1 MKQVLQNPRS
11 GQIEVADVPAPRAA
25 RGCVLV
31 NVAASLV
38 SAGTERAS
46 AEFAAKSLIQKAQ
59 ARPDLVRDVLNKVRR
74 DGLLSAV
81 SAVRGRLDQPSA
93 LGYSCAGTVVEIGE
107 GVTDIRVGD
116 RVACAGSGFAVHAEF
131 AGVPRMLVA
140 RIPTSDVDFESAAFT
155 TLGAVAIHAVRTAE
169 AKLGEVVAVIGLGL
183 LGQLALQILRA
194 AGCTVIG
201 LDLVQQRAAL
211 AVNMGATAATTSE
224 AKFRDLCF
232 RLSNGY
238 GVDSVLIT
246 AETPSSGPVN
256 LASEIA
262 RDRGIVVAVGAV
274 GMELE
279 RRLYYEKELN
289 FRVSRSYG
297 PGRYDSDFEQKG
309 IDYPIGHVRWTET
322 RNMEAFVQLL
332 AEGKLNLN
340 PLITHCYPIE
350 NAASAYELI
359 TGKIGEPYLGI
370 LIEYPQERRVDS
382 RRVNLGA
389 RQSSISEVEPVRVG
403 LLGAGNFARG
413 VLIPAMRQA
422 GTELAGLCASN
433 GIRAQSVAKKF
444 GFAYCTTDE
453 EQIFSDDS
461 INSIAIAARHNLHAL
476 QVVRALESGKH
487 VFCEKPLC
495 LTEAELQAI
504 RDAYSRASGCHLMVG
519 FNRRFAPM
527 ALRTKAFL
535 SKAVGP
541 FTMHYRVNAG
551 LLPRDHWVNDPEEGG
566 GRILGE
572 MCHFVDMLAFL
583 CGSEPLS
590 VQAQSCSA
598 AGGQDVTATLEF
610 ANGSIG
616 TIMYVGS
623 GDRAFSK
630 ERLEVFGSGRIVA
643 LDDFRRLD
651 LVRDGKR
658 ETFHCRLRQDKGHR
672 AEWRAFSECIRS
684 GSPAPIAF
692 EEIVASTL
700 ATIRIADSLR
710 SGRKERVISSE
721 RAAIPVPLVS

>member
-1 MKQVLQNPRS
+1 MCGISGLANWGNRETLARMTAVQRHRGPNDSGLWDHRS
-11 GQIEVADVPAPRAA
+11 
-25 RGCVLV
+25 
-31 NVAASLV
+31 
-38 SAGTERAS
+38 
-46 AEFAAKSLIQKAQ
+46 
-59 ARPDLVRDVLNKVRR
+59 PD
-74 DGLLSAV
+74 
-81 SAVRGRLDQPSA
+81 
-93 LGYSCAGTVVEIGE
+93 
-107 GVTDIRVGD
+107 
-116 RVACAGSGFAVHAEF
+116 GSY
-131 AGVPRMLVA
+131 
-140 RIPTSDVDFESAAFT
+140 
-155 TLGAVAIHAVRTAE
+155 
-169 AKLGEVVAVIGLGL
+169 IGLGSRRL
-183 LGQLALQILRA
+183 SI
-194 AGCTVIG
+194 
-201 LDLVQQRAAL
+201 LDLSADGHMPMPNEDSSVWITYNGEIYNARTLRRELEAKGHQFRSFADTEVIVHLYEEEGPDCVRRLNGMFAFAICDLRESRPRLFMARDHFGIKPFYYVFRNGGL
-211 AVNMGATAATTSE
+211 AFASE
-224 AKFRDLCF
+224 AKALLEVPGIEAKIDLQALDRYLTFLWVPDPKTLFEGIFKLPPGHSATYRAGEFR
-232 RLSNGY
+232 
-238 GVDSVLIT
+238 I
-246 AETPSSGPVN
+246 
-256 LASEIA
+256 SEYW
-262 RDRGIVVAVGAV
+262 VAVGAV

-279 RRLYYEKELN
+279 RRLYYEKELD

-422 GTELAGLCASN
+422 GTELVGLCASN
-433 GIRAQSVAKKF
+433 GIRAQSAAKKF

-461 INSIAIAARHNLHAL
+461 INSIAIATRHNLHAL

-590 VQAQSCSA
+590 VQAQGCSA
-598 AGGQDVTATLEF
+598 GGGQDVTATLEF

-630 ERLEVFGSGRIVA
+630 ERLEVFGSGCIVA

-672 AEWRAFSECIRS
+672 AEWCAFSECIRS